1 MDMSRHM
8 RTTVRLDDALLD
20 RAKRE
25 AERRGETLT
34 SLIERG
40 LRLVLARPEKR
51 AQRRRVEIPVC
62 REAGGTLPGVDLDD
76 SAALL
81 DVIEGRR

>member
-1 MDMSRHM
+1 MSRHM

-40 LRLVLARPEKR
+40 LRLVLASPDKRPKR
-51 AQRRRVEIPVC
+51 QRVEIPVC
-62 REAGGTLPGVDLDD
+62 REGGGTLPGVDLDD

-81 DVIEGRR
+81 DIIEGRR

>member
-1 MDMSRHM
+1 M
-8 RTTVRLDDALLD
+8 RTTVRLDEALLG

-34 SLIERG
+34 ALIEQG
-40 LRLVLARPEKR
+40 LRLVLARPQKPYSR
-51 AQRRRVEIPVC
+51 PRVEIPVC
-62 REAGGTLPGVDLDD
+62 REGGGTLPGVDLDD